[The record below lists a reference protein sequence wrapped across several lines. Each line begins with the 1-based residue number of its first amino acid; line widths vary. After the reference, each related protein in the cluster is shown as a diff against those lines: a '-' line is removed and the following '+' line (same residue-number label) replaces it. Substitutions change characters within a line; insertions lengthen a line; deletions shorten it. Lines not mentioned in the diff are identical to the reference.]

1 MIKVSVL
8 YPSGPDTHFNLAYY
22 LEHHI
27 PLANQLLGAHPGYR
41 GVTVERGIA
50 GGVPG
55 ADAPFAALCHFS
67 FDSLGDFMAAFV
79 PHRGELQ
86 SDVPNYTNIAPTIQ
100 ISEVVMPS

>member
-1 MIKVSVL
+1 LIKVSVL
-8 YPSGPDTHFNLAYY
+8 YPNGPDTHFNMAYY

-27 PLANQLLGAHPGYR
+27 PLANQLFGAHPGYR

-55 ADAPFAALCHFS
+55 ADAPFVALCHFS
-67 FDSLGDFMAAFV
+67 FDSLGDFKAAFE
-79 PHRGELQ
+79 PHRAELQ
-86 SDVPNYTNIAPTIQ
+86 GDVPNYTNIAPTVQ